1 MAESK
6 AKSEPAKESEAKR
19 EAREPRALSSEYH
32 KARKQLMLW
41 AAILFIWE
49 LVGVDLDKA
58 KEAGGNAGAIIGA
71 IKSPQAVPWVL
82 LILVAYFLFKLTVE
96 WYQCTA
102 QRRTM
107 KAAIVDFRSAWLVAF
122 LAFALYVAQT
132 VTKLQLAN
140 LINYDVLVQAFGGAS
155 SGLFIVETFYY
166 LPQMI
171 LRAAET
177 KRIWWRIVGAT
188 AITFLWTG
196 GNLIF
201 IHFKL
206 SGGVNWTSFIIG
218 LTIGGAIRFLFLSRS
233 IIFLGLRKIWS

>member
-1 MAESK
+1 VPETKSKTESTP
-6 AKSEPAKESEAKR
+6 EPEPKR

-41 AAILFIWE
+41 AGILFIWE
-49 LVGVDLDKA
+49 LVGIDLEKA

-71 IKSPQAVPWVL
+71 IKSPQAVPWAL
-82 LILVAYFLFKLTVE
+82 LILVAYFLFRLTVE

-122 LAFALYVAQT
+122 LAFALYVAQA

-140 LINYDVLVQAFGGAS
+140 LINYNVLAQAFGGAL
-155 SGLFIVETFYY
+155 SGLFITETLYD

-171 LRAAET
+171 LRAVKA
-177 KRIWWRIVGAT
+177 KRIWWRIIGAT
-188 AITFLWTG
+188 AITCFWTA

-206 SGGVNWTSFIIG
+206 SGGVNWASFGIG
-218 LTIGGAIRFLFLSRS
+218 LTIGGALRFLFLSRN